1 MLAALIIVF
10 REVIEAGLIIGI
22 ALAVTKSLPG
32 AARWIAGGV
41 LAGVLASCVLAAF
54 TGTLSSAFQGM
65 GQELFNAAILAVAV
79 VMLGWHNIWMARHG
93 RELAAEM
100 KAAGAEVASGARGV
114 GALAVVVGVAVL
126 REGAEVVLFLY
137 GIVVSG
143 GEQPLQLLAG
153 GIGGLLLGAAF
164 TVLTYVGLVSIPL
177 RHLFAA
183 TSLLIAFLAAGMAA
197 QSMAFLE
204 SAGTVSVWGQ
214 EVWNS
219 SGLLSEGSIPGRV
232 LHTMIGYMDRPTAMD
247 LLVYLVTLAVIL
259 GLGRVYKPR
268 PVVRRV
274 SVA

>member
-22 ALAVTKSLPG
+22 ALAVTKSVPG

-41 LAGVLASCVLAAF
+41 LAGVLGSCLLAVF

-65 GQELFNAAILAVAV
+65 GQELFNAAILGVAV
-79 VMLGWHNIWMARHG
+79 LMLGWHNIWMARHG

-100 KAAGAEVASGARGV
+100 KAAGAEVAAGAKGV

-143 GEQPLQLLAG
+143 GEQPLHLLAG
-153 GIGGLLLGAAF
+153 GLGGLLVGAAF
-164 TVLTYVGLVSIPL
+164 TVLTYIGLVSIPL
-177 RHLFAA
+177 RHLFST

-204 SAGTVSVWGQ
+204 SAGKVSVLGQ
-214 EVWNS
+214 EVWNA
-219 SGLLSEGSIPGRV
+219 SGILSEGSIVGRV
-232 LHTMIGYMDRPTAMD
+232 LHTLIGYMDRPTGMD
-247 LLVYLVTLAVIL
+247 LLVYLLTLAVIL
-259 GLGRVYKPR
+259 GLGRVFRPR
-268 PVVRRV
+268 QAARLV